1 VQFWHAADWAQN
13 WSGRCLLNNFFMSE
27 ITEKIIQ
34 ETAPGPVLG
43 PIGSVPELHAYIETV
58 KAKYNS
64 RLNLNKLQEDIPV
77 IGIPTLPSADYKYT
91 Q

>member
-1 VQFWHAADWAQN
+1 
-13 WSGRCLLNNFFMSE
+13 
-27 ITEKIIQ
+27 
-34 ETAPGPVLG
+34 
-43 PIGSVPELHAYIETV
+43 VPELHAYIETV